1 MCRRPGCCA
10 TAATTACGWASTCSC
25 WRGAPCLAAGSSGC
39 GAAIAGCSRW
49 GSILRPEPA
58 VQITAQMQVGRM
70 GAVQQLLFD
79 HLLFVR
85 LGLEGLGHV
94 IVEYPYP
101 GHVAAIEPRLSYPL
115 LYLPRIQRLLRRQ
128 AAPAHAGQLI
138 ALQLAELA
146 LDQILVDQR
155 VAVVEGQGQGAA
167 RAHQCAQVG
176 QGGSWVGQPF
186 QYRMTD
192 NQIMTLPPFGQPLQW
207 QVNGLPWR
215 CLYPH
220 RLQPGPGGLEHFDR
234 GFADGQSVALAQ
246 QPLAHMTES
255 CTYVEDIQRAV
266 AGQLGQPLAKIALQH
281 GQADGA
287 LGAGVDLARE
297 VRAQLIKVAISHV
310 KVRRN
315 NS

>member
-10 TAATTACGWASTCSC
+10 TAATTACGWAFTCSC
-25 WRGAPCLAAGSSGC
+25 WRGAPCLAVGSSGC
-39 GAAIAGCSRW
+39 GAVIAGCSRW

-94 IVEYPYP
+94 IVKYPYP

-146 LDQILVDQR
+146 LDQVLVDQR
-155 VAVVEGQGQGAA
+155 IAVVKGQGQGAA
-167 RAHQCAQVG
+167 RAHQARRSARAAA
-176 QGGSWVGQPF
+176 GS
-186 QYRMTD
+186 
-192 NQIMTLPPFGQPLQW
+192 
-207 QVNGLPWR
+207 
-215 CLYPH
+215 
-220 RLQPGPGGLEHFDR
+220 
-234 GFADGQSVALAQ
+234 A
-246 QPLAHMTES
+246 
-255 CTYVEDIQRAV
+255 
-266 AGQLGQPLAKIALQH
+266 
-281 GQADGA
+281 
-287 LGAGVDLARE
+287 
-297 VRAQLIKVAISHV
+297 SH
-310 KVRRN
+310 
-315 NS
+315 SSTA